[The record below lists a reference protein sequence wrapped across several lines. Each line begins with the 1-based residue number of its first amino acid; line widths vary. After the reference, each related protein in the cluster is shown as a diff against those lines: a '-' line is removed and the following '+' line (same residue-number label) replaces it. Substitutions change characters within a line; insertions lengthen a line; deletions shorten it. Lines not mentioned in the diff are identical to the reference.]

1 MNKQQIIQKLK
12 DTRLD
17 TITRELLQQHLHHI
31 NTQAKLKKQKN
42 KQYPKE

>member
-17 TITRELLQQHLHHI
+17 TITRELLQQQLHHI
-31 NTQAKLKKQKN
+31 NTQAKLKKN
-42 KQYPKE
+42 KQQRKER